1 MSTPVSISVVSPVY
15 RAEFFICELVQRL
28 ETVLSGMGLPF
39 EIILIE
45 DGNPDGSWEKI
56 EEICAQKEFII

>member
-1 MSTPVSISVVSPVY
+1 MENKIHISIVSPIY
-15 RAEFFICELVQRL
+15 KAENIICELVQRL

-45 DGNPDGSWEKI
+45 DGSPDGSWQKI

>member
-1 MSTPVSISVVSPVY
+1 
-15 RAEFFICELVQRL
+15 
-28 ETVLSGMGLPF
+28 MGLPF

-45 DGNPDGSWEKI
+45 DGCPDGSWQKI